1 MPAVSDPVA
10 ALFSNPERMGRTD
23 AVVVLRDGDVVV
35 ERYGEGIGPDDTLR
49 SWSMAKSMLH
59 AAFGL
64 LVDRDEVDLDAPAS
78 VAAWADPDDPRH
90 AITLRHLL
98 TMQSGLDWCEAP
110 IQGRRS
116 DVVDMFYG
124 NGRRPFPDTALWA
137 ADRHLAD
144 PPGTRL
150 NYSSANSVI
159 VSAIVR
165 ELVGAGDAYAAWLQ
179 RMLFDPLGIAAPRLR
194 FDDAGTWLA
203 SSYCSCTA
211 RDFERFGRLYLQDGM
226 WEAER
231 LIAAEWVATA
241 AAETGRDEEGRVHT
255 MHWWRFGDNPWGAY
269 YASGFLGQYVVVVP
283 AFELVVVRIGET
295 PLDQRDRVAAT
306 LTDLVA
312 FFEG

>member
-1 MPAVSDPVA
+1 MDRAVET
-10 ALFSNPERMGRTD
+10 LFGGGEGIGRTD
-23 AVVVLRDGDVVV
+23 ALIVSQRGEIVI
-35 ERYGEGIGPDDTLR
+35 ERYGDAMDVATQLR
-49 SWSMAKSMLH
+49 SWSMAKSVLH
-59 AAFGL
+59 AAVGI
-64 LVDRDEVDLDAPAS
+64 LVADGALEVDAPAP
-78 VAAWADPDDPRH
+78 VALWADPDDPRH

-241 AAETGRDEEGRVHT
+241 AAETGMDEEGRVHT